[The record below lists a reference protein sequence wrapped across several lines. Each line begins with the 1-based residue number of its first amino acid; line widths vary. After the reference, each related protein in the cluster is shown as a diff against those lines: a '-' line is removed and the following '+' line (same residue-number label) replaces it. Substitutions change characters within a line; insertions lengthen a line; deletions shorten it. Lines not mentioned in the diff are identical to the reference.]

1 MGSSLIPP
9 VTMVF
14 CAVDGG
20 KQFTTWQRRDARD
33 VHNELVAVMR
43 SVLLQV
49 IRRLGA
55 DCVI

>member
-1 MGSSLIPP
+1 
-9 VTMVF
+9 MVF

-55 DCVI
+55 D